1 MRYRAKIDWW
11 IGLSVLAGLVGP
23 LAAAIVSSSLLM
35 YTAFVFTAVLVFG
48 FCYPQYYETSASC
61 LLVRAGLR
69 IIRIP
74 YSRITAVRPSSD
86 SRSAIAM
93 SLDRVLIEYESGEE
107 VLIAPKEKDL
117 FFTDI
122 QARAPQLSKR
132 GQDLVTTFA

>member
-23 LAAAIVSSSLLM
+23 LGAALVSSSLLM
-35 YTAFVFTAVLVFG
+35 YAAFVFTSVLVFG
-48 FCYPQYYETSASC
+48 FCYPQYYETTGNC

-69 IIRIP
+69 AIRIP
-74 YSRITAVRPSSD
+74 YPRITAVRPSSD

-93 SLDRVLIEYESGEE
+93 SLDRILIEYDSSE
-107 VLIAPKEKDL
+107 VLIAPKNKDL
-117 FFTDI
+117 FFADL

-132 GQDLVTTFA
+132 GQDLVIALA

>member
-23 LAAAIVSSSLLM
+23 LAAAIVSSSLFM
-35 YTAFVFTAVLVFG
+35 YMVFVFSSVLVFG
-48 FCYPQYYETSASC
+48 FCYPQYYETAASC

-69 IIRIP
+69 TIRIP
-74 YSRITAVRPSSD
+74 YSQINAVRPSSYT
-86 SRSAIAM
+86 RSALAM
-93 SLDRVLIEYESGEE
+93 SLDRVLIEYESGE
-107 VLIAPKEKDL
+107 VLIAPKEKEL

-132 GQDLVTTFA
+132 GQDLVLAFV